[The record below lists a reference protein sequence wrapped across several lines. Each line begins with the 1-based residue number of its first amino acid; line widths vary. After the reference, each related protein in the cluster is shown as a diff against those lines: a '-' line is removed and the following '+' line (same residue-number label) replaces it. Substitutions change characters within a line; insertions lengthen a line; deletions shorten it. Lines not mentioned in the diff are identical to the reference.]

1 MWQRSKETLM
11 ALGSDAALVER
22 GFSRFMIG
30 ALLVRNAKK
39 IQARG
44 EGPNGY

>member
-1 MWQRSKETLM
+1 MWQRSKKTLL
-11 ALGSDAALVER
+11 ALSFNAALVEC
-22 GFSRFMIG
+22 GISRFMVG

-44 EGPNGY
+44 GMSE